1 MKTHAK
7 DYLKEFAAS
16 QKGWM
21 KIVIQEVIDTNGNI
35 SQERLDQIFESFI
48 QETSIPVTTTTAPSK
63 NEAKQKILLK
73 TLKHV
78 CGVGALSENQEIKFS
93 DNVTVL
99 YGLNGSGKSSYF
111 RILNELCGGNQKKEI
126 LQNIYEDSSELK
138 PIKVSGSYK
147 IGNTTNPIT
156 DWNPQTGAVPDLQPI
171 KVFDSSYL
179 IGLLSPRTPDE
190 TVVTPLGIHLFS
202 YLTKVLDEYS
212 KKVSQLIEKE
222 KNNIPVINTDD
233 LQEEYKTIF
242 NNHSKFSPSQIQTIS
257 NLYTYTETE
266 EKSLLKY
273 VHDVNDL
280 QQINYDDKIKLLT
293 QRNSSYSDFVSK
305 AKSISNNLSE
315 YQKEL
320 VQKLESLSLAKAKNE
335 MAIQNSKILRTLPKS
350 DSNEWK
356 AFIHAGHEYSKII
369 EPTAPKKCPYCHQE
383 LKTDESLSIVQAY
396 ANFLNDTS
404 EIELKSAIKELK
416 EIREKIKNL
425 DVSIAI
431 SDELKD
437 CLKDFSNIDSKI
449 NSFKIAKQ
457 TLLDAELSDEV
468 KISIPDLKCELEKI
482 NSEIKANNE
491 KISELKI
498 DDSNKEKRIIQL
510 NESISNLKQKKAIS
524 KQKDAIN
531 RYFSIFAKIDTLL
544 TKQSQFRTTEI
555 TKLANQANKELLT
568 SSLEQKLAN
577 ELNNLGRNDLKVILQ
592 TTNGGKGK
600 CNTQLILKG
609 NHRITDIL
617 GILSEGEQKAVGLAV
632 FFAEIQDENVPI
644 ILDDPVTSLDH
655 EIAAKLAKRLLDMN
669 NQVIV
674 FCHNR
679 LFLDGFETSRE
690 NHVCKTNQSCCD
702 SKGKHILIYRVYGDN
717 KEKGIL
723 SNYRGETSEALIRE
737 AERKLNKR
745 PFDENYSVAILLR
758 RAVEKIID
766 EKVYRYQL
774 PPRVSNKN
782 SRFNWDELKAINPKP
797 ALLDKLKAVHNA
809 VSEENHD
816 GTSSLEN
823 PMTIDELKRQVD
835 ELKAIKMEFDT

>member
-21 KIVIQEVIDTNGNI
+21 KILIQEVIDTNGNI

-257 NLYTYTETE
+257 NLYTYTEAE

-449 NSFKIAKQ
+449 SSFKIAKQ

-468 KISIPDLKCELEKI
+468 KISIPDFKCELEKI

-609 NHRITDIL
+609 NHKVTD
-617 GILSEGEQKAVGLAV
+617 ILSEGEQKAVGLAV
-632 FFAEIQDENVPI
+632 FFAEIQDENAPI
-644 ILDDPVTSLDH
+644 ILDDPTNSLDH
-655 EIAAKLAKRLLDMN
+655 KIISKLADRLLSFE
-669 NQVIV
+669 NQIV
-674 FCHNR
+674 LFTHHQLLIELLGFNKKGHFCEKYGEQTCGKQSKH
-679 LFLDGFETSRE
+679 LFVYQIDESL
-690 NHVCKTNQSCCD
+690 
-702 SKGKHILIYRVYGDN
+702 KGKGLIYRFSDRN
-717 KEKGIL
+717 STTMIAKIENEL
-723 SNYRGETSEALIRE
+723 PLLTSNDLKDVPKNM
-737 AERKLNKR
+737 RKC
-745 PFDENYSVAILLR
+745 
-758 RAVEKIID
+758 VEYLID
-766 EKVYRYQL
+766 EKILKNQL
-774 PPRVSNKN
+774 LRKYSFGQ
-782 SRFNWDELKAINPKP
+782 SICW
-797 ALLDKLKAVHNA
+797 DKLKEINSVDSNIVDKLHEIHQR
-809 VSEENHD
+809 VSGGEIHVDLE
-816 GTSSLEN
+816 SKEN
-823 PMTIDELKRQVD
+823 PLIPSELVTLLED
-835 ELKAIKMEFDT
+835 LKSIKGGTFR